1 MDENMASNMRLCER
15 ASRDHLVEHLS
26 VGNKHWTSLWMTCWL
41 AMIDATIRKIRWIF
55 KFSREQQHK
64 NGDSRRFGA
73 QSIGSRWLTV
83 LHVFNPEKKPN
94 KNRLIMRQCIQLAQI
109 QWQRWW
115 SLFGPLSVCVD
126 LCPICAVRDFKRN
139 PSKGENMAREYNN
152 EELPVAVDYHSP
164 RYPATAMI
172 VVNGKIF
179 ASRRC
184 ASTWRRRWIIGG
196 FALLG
201 WMNPGRS
208 WLFNCLVGDKSSW
221 LVDWLAGWLVNK
233 RITTMASVVKGGGN
247 FGVAEN
253 GRNRWTNWTETV
265 LVRFDQSVNWLAGWL
280 IGEEQKWT
288 IKQPNGGKEGRMK
301 EVVVVVEG
309 PREIRS
315 TMERNGNPVRDGA
328 QINGKTTPKT
338 VTVAR
343 RTEST
348 SVECE
353 LYSTLHGNGCNLLAE
368 LAVDCFPHR
377 KQVPR

>member
-1 MDENMASNMRLCER
+1 
-15 ASRDHLVEHLS
+15 
-26 VGNKHWTSLWMTCWL
+26 
-41 AMIDATIRKIRWIF
+41 
-55 KFSREQQHK
+55 
-64 NGDSRRFGA
+64 
-73 QSIGSRWLTV
+73 
-83 LHVFNPEKKPN
+83 
-94 KNRLIMRQCIQLAQI
+94 MRQCIQLAQI
-109 QWQRWW
+109 QCQRWW
-115 SLFGPLSVCVD
+115 SLFGPLSVCFD
-126 LCPICAVRDFKRN
+126 LCPILLFEISRGIRQR
-139 PSKGENMAREYNN
+139 GENMAREYNN

-208 WLFNCLVGDKSSW
+208 WLFDCLVGDKSSW
-221 LVDWLAGWLVNK
+221 LVDWLTGWLVNK
-233 RITTMASVVKGGGN
+233 RINTMASVVKGGGN

-265 LVRFDQSVNWLAGWL
+265 LVRFDQSVNWLAGRLADRRRTKVNNKTTEW
-280 IGEEQKWT
+280 W
-288 IKQPNGGKEGRMK
+288 EGRMK
-301 EVVVVVEG
+301 EVIVVVEG

-343 RTEST
+343 RTESS